1 MKSAKIQES
10 FRESSAI
17 LWRLASDREFHKKVE
32 LAAVRCVKA
41 VRKGAKLIAFGNGG
55 SAADAQHFAGE
66 LVGRFER
73 ERKALPA
80 IAINTN
86 VSVLTSIGND
96 YGYARVF
103 ERQIEALGKRG
114 DVALAISTSGNS
126 ENVNRA
132 LRLAAKKGIYRIG
145 LTGRTGGSMARLL
158 ELELRIPPASTARTQ
173 EAHIATIHILCDL
186 IEAAFAKR

>member
-1 MKSAKIQES
+1 MKSGNIQES

-17 LWRLASDREFHKKVE
+17 LWRLASDRAFHKKVAT
-32 LAAVRCVKA
+32 AAARCVKA
-41 VRKGAKLIAFGNGG
+41 VGGGGKLIAFGNGG

-80 IAINTN
+80 MAINTN
-86 VSVLTSIGND
+86 VSVLTSICND
-96 YGYARVF
+96 YGYARIF
-103 ERQIEALGKRG
+103 ERQLDALGRRG

-132 LRLAAKKGIYRIG
+132 LKLAAKKGMYRIG
-145 LTGRTGGSMARLL
+145 LTGKTGGPMARLL
-158 ELELRIPPASTARTQ
+158 DLELRIPPTSTARTQ
-173 EAHIATIHILCDL
+173 EAPIATIHILCDL
-186 IEAAFAKR
+186 IESAFAKR